1 MPRSSRWNNEHDYSI
16 VMNDAS
22 FQPHSTDHLTSK
34 PGLATDSN
42 SVNAH
47 EVFFTEPPHISNPN
61 SGIAYKDESS
71 GAKSVSP
78 RSQWGIHWK
87 SPALMLSLFVFGI
100 LAGIAHHI
108 YYQSLH
114 DTNVESTTTQQWAIR
129 IGTGLAFLAKA
140 ALAASV
146 GVAFSQRIWVT
157 LRSKPV
163 SLHAMDDLFS
173 LTVDPT
179 SFFSWEIIS
188 KAKVLCLLAAS
199 MWCIPL
205 VATITPATLSVHLEI
220 MHNTTDVLVPYLDW
234 SSSKYY
240 AKYEGAGFISGASIP
255 VHRVVAATA
264 TAGDII
270 QVAAHY
276 SNSSYELEF
285 FGPSLKCYNLSD
297 AAERQNGGEDVAS
310 LQEMFDKTMDV
321 PSGFVGPLIWLG
333 NTTLDMDDTVF
344 INIGG
349 TKGQNLTCNLWNTTY
364 HVLFNFTATEQSTTI
379 THLNKTAAVHVTPG
393 DVPTA
398 YTASQVAYSGYS
410 AAIRSI
416 LAVQIGISAMGTNNN
431 PEAFLLKTSLASCP
445 ELMATLG
452 DASDYIDTSQAYMCR
467 NASIARAIEDLSH
480 NFTLSL
486 MSSELLAGNT
496 TVGVSVFTPTN
507 KYVYN
512 WRNLV
517 AAYGAGVVVALVGVC
532 VGAFSYYANGYS
544 ASMSF
549 SSILVTTRNA
559 DLDRLVEGRCL
570 PAQPLGKGLG
580 KTELRYGL
588 LRSDGRGEGYKH
600 AAFGFRETINDLKK
614 GMPCA

>member
-1 MPRSSRWNNEHDYSI
+1 M
-16 VMNDAS
+16 
-22 FQPHSTDHLTSK
+22 Q
-34 PGLATDSN
+34 
-42 SVNAH
+42 
-47 EVFFTEPPHISNPN
+47 
-61 SGIAYKDESS
+61 
-71 GAKSVSP
+71 
-78 RSQWGIHWK
+78 
-87 SPALMLSLFVFGI
+87 
-100 LAGIAHHI
+100 
-108 YYQSLH
+108 
-114 DTNVESTTTQQWAIR
+114 
-129 IGTGLAFLAKA
+129 
-140 ALAASV
+140 
-146 GVAFSQRIWVT
+146 
-157 LRSKPV
+157 
-163 SLHAMDDLFS
+163 
-173 LTVDPT
+173 
-179 SFFSWEIIS
+179 
-188 KAKVLCLLAAS
+188 
-199 MWCIPL
+199 
-205 VATITPATLSVHLEI
+205 
-220 MHNTTDVLVPYLDW
+220 NTTDVLVPYLDW

-276 SNSSYELEF
+276 PNSSYELEF

-333 NTTLDMDDTVF
+333 NITLDMDDTVF

-398 YTASQVAYSGYS
+398 YTDSQVAYSGYS

-559 DLDRLVEGRCL
+559 DLDRMVEGRCL

-580 KTELRYGL
+580 KTKLRYGL

-600 AAFGFRETINDLKK
+600 AAVGFRETINDLKK